1 MTVTYPP
8 AYVVTTDGQLVMP
21 VADKDPLHTALRLS
35 NTHYRQHRPSPATYV
50 FTTEALVS
58 RQTRYRLPVLPEAG
72 GQTYNVH
79 HYWITGAGVDA
90 ITITIEEQTGGGGWS
105 TVYGPT
111 ATAALTASAS
121 NTATTAATLSDG
133 IDEIR
138 VTYTRAGSATYTP
151 ISLSVIPTPGSPT
164 TRTGSS
170 FWPYDD
176 GLLAANGAPINTELV
191 NRALKNVRTIT
202 AARQQC
208 LFTFAQ
214 EDGTS
219 AVYDMGDSLALD
231 DYFTPIATGI
241 FNVPFAPQ
249 SITVQCSVIASVD
262 VGTTTTRVM
271 VNGGAAQVLFTAD
284 DTVRTSDVVCKVI
297 NPGTLGS
304 MVRMLA
310 FVKHE
315 VGQLTTVHAI
325 NAFYV
330 PDVATVDIIT
340 TPDAPASWTTLDQ
353 ATRGAEQLALQPWA
367 QPALCFDGL
376 STADVQTRRFA
387 LSAGP
392 ALQRARMYFVRC
404 KSDTGAL
411 QTPTTIAT
419 TSASAVPASPAALLV
434 TVAASSLGVDGYYD
448 MGGSGLDPQE
458 SWSSAGYDVAAP
470 AATVDR
476 LLPLTEAL
484 AAAVEEVQIT
494 HVAGCALHYSA
505 VRQSSGYQD
514 I

>member
-8 AYVVTTDGQLVMP
+8 TYVVTTDGQLIMP

-35 NTHYRQHRPSPATYV
+35 NTHYRQHCPSPATYV
-50 FTTEALVS
+50 FTTEALVA
-58 RQTRYRLPVLPEAG
+58 RQTRYRLPVLLELNG
-72 GQTYNVH
+72 VYNVH
-79 HYWITGAGVDA
+79 HYWIAGPGTDA
-90 ITITIEEQTGGGGWS
+90 ITITIEEQSAGGGWS
-105 TVYGPT
+105 TIYGPT

-121 NTATTAATLSDG
+121 NTATTAVTVTTA
-133 IDEIR
+133 DEIR

-164 TRTGSS
+164 TRSGY

-191 NRALKNVRTIT
+191 NRALKNVRAVTT
-202 AARQQC
+202 ARQQC

-214 EDGTS
+214 EDGAS
-219 AVYDMGDSLALD
+219 AVYDMGDSTALD

-241 FNVPFAPQ
+241 FNVPFAATN
-249 SITVQCSVIASVD
+249 ITVQCSVIASVD

-297 NPGTLGS
+297 NPGTLGA
-304 MVRMLA
+304 MVRMRA

-325 NAFYV
+325 NAFYA
-330 PDVATVDIIT
+330 PTVATVDIIT
-340 TPDAPASWTTLDQ
+340 TPDAPASWVTLDQ

-387 LSAGP
+387 LSVGP

-494 HVAGCALHYSA
+494 FAAGCALHYSA
-505 VRQSSGYQD
+505 VRPSSGYQD

>member
-21 VADKDPLHTALRLS
+21 VANKEPLHTALRLS

-50 FTTEALVS
+50 FTTEALVA
-58 RQTRYRLPVLPEAG
+58 RQTRYRLPVLPELNG
-72 GQTYNVH
+72 VYDVH
-79 HYWITGAGVDA
+79 HYWITGPGTDA
-90 ITITIEEQTGGGGWS
+90 ITITIEEQSAGGGWS
-105 TVYGPT
+105 TIYGPT

-121 NTATTAATLSDG
+121 NTATTAVTVTTA
-133 IDEIR
+133 DEIR

-164 TRTGSS
+164 TRSGY

-191 NRALKNVRTIT
+191 NRALKNVRAVTT
-202 AARQQC
+202 ARQQC

-214 EDGTS
+214 EDGAS

-231 DYFTPIATGI
+231 DYRTIIALGHI
-241 FNVPFAPQ
+241 NVPFAATN
-249 SITVQCSVIASVD
+249 ITVQCSVIASVD
-262 VGTTTTRVM
+262 VGTTSTRVT
-271 VNGGAAQVLFTAD
+271 VYGGFDGVEFGAD
-284 DTVRTSDVVCKVI
+284 NAVVTHDVVCKVHAA
-297 NPGTLGS
+297 GTLGAWIN
-304 MVRMLA
+304 MTAKVR
-310 FVKHE
+310 HE
-315 VGQLTTVHAI
+315 TGQLTTVHAI

-330 PDVATVDIIT
+330 PVVATTDIIN
-340 TPDAPASWTTLDQ
+340 TPDAPAAWTTLDQ
-353 ATRGAEQLALQPWA
+353 ATRGTEQLAFMPWA

-387 LSAGP
+387 LSVGP
-392 ALQRARMYFVRC
+392 ALIRAKMAILRC
-404 KSDTGAL
+404 TAPEGTL
-411 QTPTTIAT
+411 QSASTIAT

-434 TVAASSLGVDGYYD
+434 TVAPETVGADGYYD
-448 MGGSGLDPQE
+448 MGGGDLTPALT
-458 SWSSAGYDVAAP
+458 WSSSGYVNAAP
-470 AATVDR
+470 AATTDR
-476 LLPLTEAL
+476 LLELNDAL

-494 HVAGCALHYSA
+494 FAAGCALHYSA
-505 VRQSSGYQD
+505 VRPSSGYQD